1 MKTKRILSAVVS
13 AALLF
18 TSLFSTAGAGTMTAT
33 AADVTTETLESSQL
47 LDDLM
52 DTATSFIAVR
62 HYQLGGSHY
71 AYTEY
76 LNEVNGGNADNTN
89 GPELGYYKAGSQL
102 VLVELEAD
110 RGGDVKKTET
120 ILIDSVEGMI
130 RDPDVS
136 ADGERVLFSWKQSET
151 DDFHLYEANIEE
163 LRDDATAYRQLTF
176 GSGDS
181 QTEPKYL
188 PNGNIIFSCSKITQT
203 IDCWYV
209 PVSNLYICGPN
220 GENMVRVGYDQVH
233 TTYPTVTEDG
243 RVLYTRW
250 DYNDRNQMYIQGV
263 FQMMPDG
270 TNQTEVYGNDP
281 SGFVTSFLHTRAIPG
296 TTDKYMTIG
305 SGHHTRQLGKLMIID
320 TSKGRNSIDAVDY
333 VFQNDPGNDP
343 KTTINK
349 DGFGQSGYVYKYPYP
364 LNENEFL
371 VAFATGRQ
379 GTNDLDTPFSIY
391 LMNTSNERI
400 ELVKPAVQERPN
412 GQTVTIP
419 ASQIVPVMTRDMF
432 VRPST
437 VDYSSTTGTYY
448 MANVY
453 EGEGMEGV
461 EFGEAKQLRVVALE
475 YRSYAIGATTGSG
488 TGTSDPYS
496 PIATGNG
503 SWDVKRVLG
512 VVPIEEDGSALFKVP
527 ANTPIY
533 FQVLDEKGE
542 VIQTMRSWS
551 TLMPNE
557 TFSCV
562 GCHEDKNTVPPAASK
577 NTTIAMNKGVQE
589 IQPESWQDPDLDP
602 YDPYGSD
609 NAFSYLEEVQPI
621 LDESCVQCHSNT
633 QEAFDQIGLGS
644 SAGNTIDTPTTIVSQ
659 RDEWTYTFD
668 QPAGTSWRRA
678 DFDDSAWETSY
689 APFGMDTV
697 APGSPNTI
705 WDTDS
710 IWMRK
715 TVQLNQAHLQD
726 MDLYFQIANAGAI
739 TIYVNGS
746 RVYSSR
752 DGVSDYTEV
761 EIDERMKAQME
772 IGQNTIAIEADAG
785 SAGQFVDVALLA
797 KNAENTIEIFNTGET
812 WDYFTASSENAV
824 ASDWNQINFND
835 RTWKSGRTPIGDRE
849 GAVTSW
855 TGDNVYLWARKEFT
869 LTSSQLEELKG
880 ATLIANTWY
889 DDDPVFYING
899 HEVFSDPGKWV
910 DNYADKTLSADAA
923 DYLVEGTN
931 VFAVRLHQHEG
942 GRQMDLGLTARTRTV
957 NEQILFDVSQSDWQY
972 TIRNTGTAMDE
983 DWMEES
989 YRPSGWTTGKIDGV
1003 SYDPGLQ
1010 IWARKTFT
1018 IDDSIDLNNKKL
1030 HLNIKYDENP
1040 VIYINGNLVFSAEGF
1055 NDKYH
1060 TEALYDCTKYLKRG
1074 ENTIAVSCFNTGG
1087 GSCIDIGM
1095 FIRDIQTP
1103 ISFENVDIVGQR
1115 QEKFWPLSYLVLTG
1129 STANND
1135 NWKALTTNR
1144 FTNYVSSMSQN
1155 GILEPRQYGSC
1166 KSNIMTMLRENHQGV
1181 NLTDEQLRTIAAWID
1196 LEVPCYGS
1204 YDENVDWNGNQIR
1217 EADEKVNKRN
1227 FNDMVNEQHMKARAG
1242 LLEGEINVTYTG
1254 SGRTLTSKADGFVEM
1269 YVDQKYQNGDTITV
1283 ELPEGEQY
1291 LMFSL
1296 SSRIGES
1303 LIYVPDGTFTY
1314 TLSNI
1319 QTVFPKTVN
1328 PSMGVSYTTNT
1339 ITARV
1344 ATEED
1349 LQTRHN
1355 LARNSYDLKNA
1366 TGAYPHVTTSTDCR
1380 NQADFEGRNAIDGF
1394 HNNKG
1399 HGGYSAQSW
1408 GPELQRDDPFEQQYF
1423 QVDFGREV
1431 YADEVR
1437 INIRADFPHDTY
1449 YTSATLEFSDGS
1461 TEEIQMRK
1469 TADAQVFTFEPRE
1482 TSYVKIKDLRVVDQ
1496 NGDDWAGITEF
1507 EVYGTENEPTE
1518 EPGEVEWTL
1527 DEQNATVSGMPMGTT
1542 VAEFIAGFGGADVTV
1557 TSASGGTVSASAPVG
1572 TGMLATYNGVTYTV
1586 AVQGDLNGDGTIS
1599 IQDIMSACRVLA
1611 RNALQIS
1618 PTPVEMLAAD
1628 LTENGRVAIDDVMS
1642 LCRLLA
1648 RKA

>member
-18 TSLFSTAGAGTMTAT
+18 TSLFSTAGTGTITAT

-47 LDDLM
+47 LDNLM
-52 DTATSFIAVR
+52 DTATSFIVVK

-76 LNEVNGGNADNTN
+76 LNEVNGSGNANTN

-102 VLVELEAD
+102 ILVELEAT
-110 RGGDVKKTET
+110 RSGVEKTET
-120 ILIDSVEGMI
+120 VLIDSPNGMI

-136 ADGERVLFSWKQSET
+136 MDGERVLFSWKQNAT
-151 DDFHLYEANIEE
+151 DDFHLYEAVIED
-163 LRDDATAYRQLTF
+163 LRDDATDYRQLTF

-209 PVSNLYICGPN
+209 PVSNLYICGPD

-233 TTYPTVTEDG
+233 TTYPTVTDDG

-263 FQMMPDG
+263 FQMQADG

-305 SGHHTRQLGKLMIID
+305 SGHHVRQMGKLMIID

-333 VFQNDPGNDP
+333 VFPNDPGNQS
-343 KTTINK
+343 KTTINY
-349 DGFGQSGYVYKYPYP
+349 DTFGQDGYVYKYPYP

-379 GTNDLDTPFSIY
+379 GSNDLDTPFSIY
-391 LMNTSNERI
+391 LMNTDGERI
-400 ELVKPAVQERPN
+400 MLVD
-412 GQTVTIP
+412 GTSGIP
-419 ASQIVPVMTRDMF
+419 ASQIVPIMTRDMF
-432 VRPST
+432 TRPSMVNYAT
-437 VDYSSTTGTYY
+437 DTGTYY

-475 YRSYAIGATTGSG
+475 YRSYAIGATQGSG

-512 VVPIEEDGSALFKVP
+512 VVDIEEDGSALFKAP

-533 FQVLDEKGE
+533 FQVLDEDGE

-562 GCHEDKNTVPPAASK
+562 GCHEDKNTVPPANSP

-609 NAFSYLEEVQPI
+609 NAFDYLEEVQPI
-621 LDESCVQCHSNT
+621 LDESCIQCHSNT
-633 QEAFDQIGLGS
+633 ETAFEQINLS
-644 SAGNTIDTPTTIVSQ
+644 SSSGNTIDTPTEIITQ
-659 RDEWTYTFD
+659 RDEWNYTFES
-668 QPAGTSWRRA
+668 QSGSAWRQT
-678 DFDDSAWETSY
+678 DFDDSGWETGY
-689 APFGMDTV
+689 APFGVDNV
-697 APGSPNTI
+697 EPGEPNTI
-705 WDTDS
+705 WDSNS

-726 MDLYFQIANAGAI
+726 MDLYLQVANAGQI

-746 RVYSSR
+746 RLYSSR
-752 DGVSDYTEV
+752 EGVSDYTEI
-761 EIDERMKAQME
+761 ELDDRMKAQME
-772 IGQNTIAIEADAG
+772 LGMNTFAVEAEAG
-785 SAGQFVDVALLA
+785 RDGQFVDVALIARNHVEPDSVVEL
-797 KNAENTIEIFNTGET
+797 FSTGET
-812 WDYFTASSENAV
+812 WQYYTSSSDNAV
-824 ASDWNQINFND
+824 AADWNQPSFSARD
-835 RTWKSGRTPIGDRE
+835 WQSGQAPIGDRA
-849 GAVTSW
+849 GAVTNWS
-855 TGDNVYLWARKEFT
+855 GNNVYLWARMEFT
-869 LTSSQLEELKG
+869 LTRDQLEELKG
-880 ATLIANTWY
+880 ATLTANTWY
-889 DDDPVFYING
+889 DDDPIFYING
-899 HEVFSDPGKWV
+899 HEVYSDPNKWV
-910 DNYADKTLSADAA
+910 DEYTDKRLSSDAA

-931 VFAVRLHQHEG
+931 VFAVKLHQHEG
-942 GRQMDLGLTARTRTV
+942 GRQMDVGLTARKNTV
-957 NEQILFDVSQSDWQY
+957 NEESIFDAGQSDWQY
-972 TIRNTGTAMDE
+972 TIQSTDYAMDA

-989 YRPSGWTTGKIDGV
+989 YRPSGWTTGRIDGV
-1003 SYDPGLQ
+1003 TYGDGQQ
-1010 IWARKTFT
+1010 IWARRTFT
-1018 IDDSIDLNNKKL
+1018 IDDSMDLTNKKL
-1030 HLNIKYDENP
+1030 FLNIKYDENP
-1040 VIYINGNLVFSAEGF
+1040 MIYLNGHLIFSAEGYK
-1055 NDKYH
+1055 DSYH
-1060 TEALYDCTKYLKRG
+1060 TESLYDCVKYLKEG
-1074 ENTIAVSCFNTGG
+1074 TNTIAVTSFNTTG
-1087 GSCIDIGM
+1087 GSCIDLGM
-1095 FIRDIQTP
+1095 FIRDMQTP
-1103 ISFENVDIVGQR
+1103 ISFENINIVGQR
-1115 QEKFWPLSYLVLTG
+1115 QEKYWPLSYLVLTG
-1129 STANND
+1129 SSPRGD
-1135 NWKALTTNR
+1135 NWVANTTNR
-1144 FTNYVSSMSQN
+1144 FTNYISSMSQN
-1155 GILEPRQYGSC
+1155 GILEPRQYGSS
-1166 KSNIMTMLRENHQGV
+1166 KSNIMTMLRENHQNV
-1181 NLTDEQLRTIAAWID
+1181 NLTDEELRTIAAWID

-1204 YDENVDWNGNQIR
+1204 YDENVDWDNNQIR
-1217 EADEKVNKRN
+1217 EADEKTNKRN

-1242 LLEGEINVTYTG
+1242 TLDDGVISVTYSG
-1254 SGRTLTSKADGFVEM
+1254 SGRTLTSETAGFVEM

-1291 LMFSL
+1291 LMLSL

-1314 TLSNI
+1314 TMSNVSSI
-1319 QTVFPKTVN
+1319 FPNTVN
-1328 PSMGVSYTTNT
+1328 PTLGVSYDTNT

-1355 LARNSYDLKNA
+1355 LARNSYDLKSA
-1366 TGAYPHVTTSTDCR
+1366 TGSYPHVTTSTDCR
-1380 NQADFEGRNAIDGF
+1380 NSPEFEGRNAIDGF
-1394 HNNKG
+1394 HANKG
-1399 HGGYSAQSW
+1399 HGTYPTQSW
-1408 GPELQRDDPFEQQYF
+1408 GPELQRDDPFDQQYF

-1461 TEEIQMRK
+1461 TEEIQLRK
-1469 TADAQVFTFEPRE
+1469 TAKTMVFTFEPRE
-1482 TSYVKIKDLRVVDQ
+1482 TSYVRISNLRVVDHD
-1496 NGDDWAGITEF
+1496 GDDWAGITEF
-1507 EVYGTENEPTE
+1507 EVYGTEDEPV
-1518 EPGEVEWTL
+1518 EVPVDVDWTL
-1527 DEQNATVSGMPMGTT
+1527 DEADATVSGMPMGTT
-1542 VAEFIAGFGGADVTV
+1542 VAEFIAGFGGADVEV
-1557 TSASGGTVSASAPVG
+1557 TTASGGSVSASAAVG
-1572 TGMLATYNGVTYTV
+1572 TGMLATYNGVTYTA
-1586 AVQGDLNGDGTIS
+1586 AVQGDLNGDGTIN
-1599 IQDIMSACRVLA
+1599 IQDIMEACRILA
-1611 RNALQIS
+1611 RNAANIS
-1618 PTPVEMLAAD
+1618 PSPVELLAAD
-1628 LTENGRVAIDDVMS
+1628 LTENGTVAIDDIMAM
-1642 LCRLLA
+1642 CRLLA
-1648 RKA
+1648 QRS